1 MAPYRWP
8 LVSTPVGVAP
18 TVALRRDSLPT
29 YCAEP
34 SRPGWP
40 DAEPGRLGAG
50 PGGTQIAALWDDPMS
65 GPYGETPPPRITAG
79 DYMMMPAGVKH
90 VSAAAPGED
99 CIEFIT
105 QD

>member
-18 TVALRRDSLPT
+18 TVVLRRESLPT

-34 SRPGWP
+34 SRPGWAP
-40 DAEPGRLGAG
+40 D
-50 PGGTQIAALWDDPMS
+50 
-65 GPYGETPPPRITAG
+65 
-79 DYMMMPAGVKH
+79 
-90 VSAAAPGED
+90 ED

-105 QD
+105 QDGKFDFAAPQPTGAPAGTSRSSWALTTIARPPQISARPPYTAIGGA